1 VSGWSRSL
9 TIALV
14 TAISMLAGCQ
24 YLPSIPLPANPFR
37 SEASPE
43 PAAPAA
49 TPAAGASPVPAPAAP
64 KPAFTAFWV
73 KNHRVTEMWSGPA
86 DASGVVSFGPTSA
99 QFCSFQVVQP
109 PNGPRLYVLNPYSAN
124 YLWIDADAVGP
135 VPNPPERRPGPKPPN
150 QNCSDAIY
158 DG

>member
-1 VSGWSRSL
+1 M
-9 TIALV
+9 T
-14 TAISMLAGCQ
+14 TLAGCQ
-24 YLPSIPLPANPFR
+24 YLPSIPIPANPFQ
-37 SEASPE
+37 SPASPE
-43 PAAPAA
+43 PETPAPAAKVPPAAPAA
-49 TPAAGASPVPAPAAP
+49 EAP
-64 KPAFTAFWV
+64 KPSFAAFWV

-86 DASGVVSFGPTSA
+86 DAPGVSSFGPTSA

-135 VPNPPERRPGPKPPN
+135 VPTPPERRPGPKPPG
-150 QNCSDAIY
+150 QNCADAIY